1 MTRMMMEKN
10 IEDDVG
16 ACFNK
21 LETLEEDISKMS
33 RMMMEGFKKLE
44 TLEEDVG
51 ACFKK
56 LEILEENVSKL
67 TRMMMEKSKEEDMGA
82 CIEKLDKMGGE
93 QKNQYITPHFYC
105 SVKVP
110 ITGNFE
116 SVLSRSGKN
125 SEVILQFNYES
136 AIMQSTSMSLQ

>member
-21 LETLEEDISKMS
+21 LETLEDISKMS

-51 ACFKK
+51 AC
-56 LEILEENVSKL
+56 
-67 TRMMMEKSKEEDMGA
+67 
-82 CIEKLDKMGGE
+82 
-93 QKNQYITPHFYC
+93 
-105 SVKVP
+105 
-110 ITGNFE
+110 
-116 SVLSRSGKN
+116 
-125 SEVILQFNYES
+125 
-136 AIMQSTSMSLQ
+136 